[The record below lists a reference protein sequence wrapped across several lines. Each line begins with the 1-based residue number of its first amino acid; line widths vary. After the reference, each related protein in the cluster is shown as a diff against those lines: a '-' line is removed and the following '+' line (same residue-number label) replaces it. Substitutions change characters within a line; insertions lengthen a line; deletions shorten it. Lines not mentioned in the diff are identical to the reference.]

1 MKNKFKLRKTNQF
14 LWRNIAIV
22 AGTFSFIICMLVLV
36 NYIQINRIDPV
47 NTELINS
54 LVQRL
59 EENPNDNQL
68 REQIREM
75 DLLVRKAY
83 FTNQWQVKAGGYL
96 LLLGVIVTAIALQM
110 FYTGKQKLPEVT
122 ESEQENII
130 LIKEKARKWI
140 GLGGFGLVAIT
151 LLIAFLTHKE
161 LGNQFTQAA
170 LVAQTT
176 PEENSDVELVE
187 PIKEEEKTEE
197 GTNESSK
204 DIVKPVEGE
213 ARTPEGKLET
223 LKEEVKPAEGEVKS
237 PKGEA
242 EAPIGKLETHNG
254 TSKTQEMT
262 NTEIKKKTISTKAS
276 YPTQEMKANFPAF
289 RGAGGQGISYQKN
302 IPTDWDGASGK
313 NVLWKVQ
320 VPIHAYNS
328 PVIWGDKL
336 FLSGANATQREVYCY
351 DRNNGKLLWTA
362 KVEGIAGS
370 PAKSPEVT
378 PDTGHA
384 ASTVTTDGKS
394 VFAIFANGDIIA
406 LDFNGKQKWA
416 KNLGVPDNH
425 YGHSSSLLVYQGK
438 LIVQYDHKKEAKVLA
453 LSTSNGDELW
463 STKRKVRVS
472 WSSPVIAQIEGN
484 TEVILAADPCVAS
497 YDVIT
502 GKELWKLD
510 CITGEVGPSVVVGDG
525 IVYALN
531 EYASLVAIK
540 PGANPEILWE
550 AYDYLSDVPSP
561 VISGDNLIIVTSY
574 GAVVCYD
581 AKSGEIRWE
590 QEFGSGFYASPIL
603 ANGNVYLLD
612 RDGVMHI
619 FKADKEYQEVAAPA
633 LGEKSDMTP
642 AFADGRVYIRG
653 EKHLYC
659 IGK

>member
-1 MKNKFKLRKTNQF
+1 MNNKFKLRKTNQS
-14 LWRNIAIV
+14 LWKNIAIV
-22 AGTFSFIICMLVLV
+22 AGIFSFIICMLVLV
-36 NYIQINRIDPV
+36 NYMQINRIDPV
-47 NTELINS
+47 KTELINS

-96 LLLGVIVTAIALQM
+96 FLLGVIVTAIALQM
-110 FYTGKQKLPEVT
+110 FYAGKQKLPEVT

-130 LIKEKARKWI
+130 LFKEKARKWI
-140 GLGGFGLVAIT
+140 GVGGFGLVAIT

-161 LGNQFTQAA
+161 LGNKFTQAA
-170 LVAQTT
+170 MVAQTAT
-176 PEENSDVELVE
+176 EESSDVEVVE
-187 PIKEEEKTEE
+187 P
-197 GTNESSK
+197 
-204 DIVKPVEGE
+204 V
-213 ARTPEGKLET
+213 
-223 LKEEVKPAEGEVKS
+223 KEEVKEEQIEEEVKKES
-237 PKGEA
+237 EKPTEPVVDEKKDEVV
-242 EAPIGKLETHNG
+242 EKKEP
-254 TSKTQEMT
+254 
-262 NTEIKKKTISTKAS
+262 EIKKEAPAKKVTSGVS
-276 YPTQEMKANFPAF
+276 YPTKEMMANFPAF
-289 RGAGGQGISYQKN
+289 RGAGGQGVSYQKN

-384 ASTVTTDGKS
+384 ASTVTTDGKL
-394 VFAIFANGDIIA
+394 VFAMFANGDVIA
-406 LDFNGKQKWA
+406 LDFNGKQQWA

-425 YGHSSSLLVYQGK
+425 YGHSSSLLVYQDK
-438 LIVQYDHKKEAKVLA
+438 LVVQYDHKKSARVMA
-453 LSTSNGDELW
+453 LSTATGDELW
-463 STKRKVRVS
+463 NTKRKVRVS
-472 WSSPVIAQIEGN
+472 WASPVIAQIGGS
-484 TEVILAADPCVAS
+484 TQVILAADPNVAS
-497 YDVIT
+497 YDVNT

-510 CITGEVGPSVVVGDG
+510 CITGEVGPSVVVGDDG
-525 IVYALN
+525 TVFALN

-540 PGANPEILWE
+540 PGENPEVLWE

-581 AKSGEIRWE
+581 AKSGELRWE
-590 QEFGSGFYASPIL
+590 QEFDSGFYASPIL
-603 ANGNVYLLD
+603 ADGNVYLLD

-619 FKADKEYQEVAAPA
+619 FKADKEYQEIAAPA

>member
-1 MKNKFKLRKTNQF
+1 MTNKFKILKTNLS
-14 LWRNIAIV
+14 LWRSIAIV
-22 AGTFSFIICMLVLV
+22 AGTFSIIICMLVLV

-54 LVQRL
+54 LVERL
-59 EENPNDNQL
+59 EENPNDNEL

-96 LLLGVIVTAIALQM
+96 LLLGVIITAIALQM
-110 FYTGKQKLPEVT
+110 FYAGKQKLPEVT
-122 ESEQENII
+122 ESEENIV
-130 LIKEKARKWI
+130 LFKEKARKWI
-140 GLGGFGLVAIT
+140 GVGGAGLVVIT

-170 LVAQTT
+170 LVAQNA
-176 PEENSDVELVE
+176 PEETSDIEVIDPAKEEPVAVTEKADDAVEEKASNEKADDPVKEEKKEEALIEEVKEEVE
-187 PIKEEEKTEE
+187 TPKALQEEEKT
-197 GTNESSK
+197 
-204 DIVKPVEGE
+204 V
-213 ARTPEGKLET
+213 A
-223 LKEEVKPAEGEVKS
+223 KPAV
-237 PKGEA
+237 
-242 EAPIGKLETHNG
+242 
-254 TSKTQEMT
+254 
-262 NTEIKKKTISTKAS
+262 AS
-276 YPTQEMKANFPAF
+276 AAYPTKEMMANFPSF
-289 RGAGGQGISYQKN
+289 RGAGGHGVSYQTN

-320 VPIHAYNS
+320 VPLHAYNS

-336 FLSGANATQREVYCY
+336 FLSGANESQREVYCY
-351 DRNNGKLLWTA
+351 DRNKGTLLWTA
-362 KVEGIAGS
+362 KAEGIAGS
-370 PAKSPEVT
+370 PAKSPDVT

-384 ASTVTTDGKS
+384 AASVTTDGHS
-394 VFAIFANGDIIA
+394 VFAIFANGDLIA
-406 LDFNGKQKWA
+406 LDFAGNQKWA

-425 YGHSSSLLVYQGK
+425 YGHSSSLLIYQDK
-438 LIVQYDHKKEAKVLA
+438 LIVQYDHKKSAKVMA
-453 LSTSNGDELW
+453 LSTATGEELW
-463 STKRKVRVS
+463 NTKRKVRVS
-472 WSSPVIAQIEGN
+472 WASPVIAQNGSN
-484 TEVILAADPCVAS
+484 VEVILAADPCVAS
-497 YDVIT
+497 YDVNT

-510 CITGEVGPSVVVGDG
+510 CITGEVGPSVAVGDG

-561 VISGDNLIIVTSY
+561 IISDDNLIIVTSY

-590 QEFGSGFYASPIL
+590 QEFDSGFYASPIL
-603 ANGNVYLLD
+603 AEGNVYLLD

-619 FKADKEYQEVAAPA
+619 FKADKEYQEIAAPA
-633 LGEKSDMTP
+633 LGEKSDMSP
-642 AFADGRVYIRG
+642 AFADGRIYIRG
-653 EKHLYC
+653 EKNLYC

>member
-1 MKNKFKLRKTNQF
+1 MNTKFKLRKTNLS

-22 AGTFSFIICMLVLV
+22 AGIFSFIICMLVLV

-47 NTELINS
+47 NTELINT
-54 LVQRL
+54 LVERL

-110 FYTGKQKLPEVT
+110 FYAGKQKLPEIT
-122 ESEQENII
+122 ESEEENIV
-130 LIKEKARKWI
+130 LFKEKARKWI
-140 GLGGFGLVAIT
+140 GVGGFGLVAIT

-170 LVAQTT
+170 LVAQAT
-176 PEENSDVELVE
+176 PEETTANVEVVE
-187 PIKEEEKTEE
+187 PAKEAVKEE
-197 GTNESSK
+197 
-204 DIVKPVEGE
+204 PV
-213 ARTPEGKLET
+213 T
-223 LKEEVKPAEGEVKS
+223 KEEPAADKAVEKVKKEEPKVQEPAVEEKKPEVVEKKDTEVK
-237 PKGEA
+237 K
-242 EAPIGKLETHNG
+242 ETPA
-254 TSKTQEMT
+254 
-262 NTEIKKKTISTKAS
+262 KKVSTTAS
-276 YPTQEMKANFPAF
+276 YPTKEMMANFPSF
-289 RGAGGQGISYQKN
+289 RGAGGQGVSYQKN

-351 DRNNGKLLWTA
+351 NRNSGKLLWTA
-362 KVEGIAGS
+362 KVDGIAGS

-406 LDFNGKQKWA
+406 LDFNGKTKWA
-416 KNLGVPDNH
+416 KNLGVPGNH
-425 YGHSSSLLVYQGK
+425 YGHSSSLLVYKDK
-438 LIVQYDHKKEAKVLA
+438 LIVQYDHKKAASVMA
-453 LSTSNGDELW
+453 LSTANGNELW

-472 WSSPVIAQIEGN
+472 WASPVIAQIGGN

-497 YDVIT
+497 YDVNT

-510 CITGEVGPSVVVGDG
+510 CITGEVGPSVAVGNDG
-525 IVYALN
+525 TVYALN

-540 PGANPEILWE
+540 PGATPEVLWE

-561 VISGDNLIIVTSY
+561 ILSGDNLFIVTSY

-590 QEFGSGFYASPIL
+590 QEFDSGFYASPIL

-619 FKADKEYQEVAAPA
+619 FKADKEYKEIGAPA

-642 AFADGRVYIRG
+642 AFADGKVYIRG

>member
-1 MKNKFKLRKTNQF
+1 MNNKFKLRKTNQF

-130 LIKEKARKWI
+130 LFKEKARKWI
-140 GLGGFGLVAIT
+140 GVGGFGLVAIT

-170 LVAQTT
+170 LVAQST
-176 PEENSDVELVE
+176 PEEKSDVEVVE
-187 PIKEEEKTEE
+187 PIKEDKKTVE
-197 GTNESSK
+197 GINNPSK
-204 DIVKPVEGE
+204 DIVKTEEGEVETPKGEGKPVEGE
-213 ARTPEGKLET
+213 VKTPKGEAKTFEGTSETHEGKLET
-223 LKEEVKPAEGEVKS
+223 EEKTNADVKS
-237 PKGEA
+237 
-242 EAPIGKLETHNG
+242 
-254 TSKTQEMT
+254 KTVSAKRT
-262 NTEIKKKTISTKAS
+262 
-276 YPTQEMKANFPAF
+276 YPTEEMMANFPAF
-289 RGAGGQGISYQKN
+289 RGAAGQGVSYQKN
-302 IPTDWDGASGK
+302 IPIDWDGASGK
-313 NVLWKVQ
+313 NVLWKVK

-394 VFAIFANGDIIA
+394 VFAIFANGDITA

-425 YGHSSSLLVYQGK
+425 YGHSSSLLVYQDK
-438 LIVQYDHKKEAKVLA
+438 LIVQYDHKKSARVMA
-453 LSTSNGDELW
+453 LSTANGDELW

-472 WSSPVIAQIEGN
+472 WSSPVIAQIGEN
-484 TEVILAADPCVAS
+484 TELILAADPCVAS
-497 YDVIT
+497 YDVNT

-510 CITGEVGPSVVVGDG
+510 CITGEVGPSVTVGNG

-540 PGANPEILWE
+540 PGANPEVLWE

-619 FKADKEYQEVAAPA
+619 FKADKEYQEIAAPA

>member
-1 MKNKFKLRKTNQF
+1 MSNKFKIRKINLS

-59 EENPNDNQL
+59 EENPSDTQL

-110 FYTGKQKLPEVT
+110 FYAGKQKLPEVT
-122 ESEQENII
+122 EKEEENIV
-130 LIKEKARKWI
+130 LFREKARKWI
-140 GLGGFGLVAIT
+140 VVGGFVLVGIT
-151 LLIAFLTHKE
+151 LLFAFLTHKE
-161 LGNQFTQAA
+161 LGNKFTEAA
-170 LVAQTT
+170 LMADSNPTQVEDAENHIQDIARKSEGIEEHSEGELEEVQGTEDHPEGMLEEAQGTVDHSEGT
-176 PEENSDVELVE
+176 DNK
-187 PIKEEEKTEE
+187 IEKT
-197 GTNESSK
+197 
-204 DIVKPVEGE
+204 P
-213 ARTPEGKLET
+213 
-223 LKEEVKPAEGEVKS
+223 KS
-237 PKGEA
+237 TMA
-242 EAPIGKLETHNG
+242 D
-254 TSKTQEMT
+254 
-262 NTEIKKKTISTKAS
+262 
-276 YPTQEMKANFPAF
+276 YPTKEMMENFPSF
-289 RGAGGQGISYQKN
+289 RGPGGNGIGYQTN
-302 IPTDWDGASGK
+302 IPTDWDGASNK
-313 NVLWKVQ
+313 NVLWKVP

-336 FLSGANATQREVYCY
+336 FLSGANASQREVYCY
-351 DRNNGKLLWTA
+351 DRNNGKLAWTA

-394 VFAIFANGDIIA
+394 VFAIFANGDIVA
-406 LDFNGKQKWA
+406 LDFAGKKKWA
-416 KNLGVPDNH
+416 KNLGVPSNH
-425 YGHSSSLLVYQGK
+425 YGHSSSLLVFEDK
-438 LIVQYDHKKEAKVLA
+438 LIVQFDHKKAAKVMA
-453 LSTSNGDELW
+453 LSIANGDEVW

-472 WSSPVIAQIEGN
+472 WASPVIVQNGGN
-484 TEVILAADPCVAS
+484 VEVILAADPSVAS
-497 YDVIT
+497 YDVQT
-502 GKELWKLD
+502 GKELWSLD
-510 CITGEVGPSVVVGDG
+510 CITGEVGPSIAYDNG

-540 PGANPEILWE
+540 PGTNPEVLWE

-561 VISGDNLIIVTSY
+561 IAYEGNLFIVTSY

-590 QEFGSGFYASPIL
+590 QEFDNGFYASPIL
-603 ANGNVYLLD
+603 VDEKIYLLD
-612 RDGVMHI
+612 REGVMHI
-619 FKADKEYQEVAAPA
+619 FKADKEYVEIGAPA
-633 LGEKSDMTP
+633 LGEKSDMSP
-642 AFADGRVYIRG
+642 AFADGKIYIRG
-653 EKHLYC
+653 EKNLYC

>member
-1 MKNKFKLRKTNQF
+1 MNNKFKLRKTNQF

-110 FYTGKQKLPEVT
+110 FYAGKQKLPEVT
-122 ESEQENII
+122 ESEQENIV
-130 LIKEKARKWI
+130 LFKEKARKWI

-170 LVAQTT
+170 LVAQST
-176 PEENSDVELVE
+176 PEEKSDVEVVE
-187 PIKEEEKTEE
+187 PIKEE
-197 GTNESSK
+197 
-204 DIVKPVEGE
+204 V
-213 ARTPEGKLET
+213 
-223 LKEEVKPAEGEVKS
+223 KEEVKVEKAAEEVKKENEKPAEPVVEDK
-237 PKGEA
+237 KEEA
-242 EAPIGKLETHNG
+242 VEKKEP
-254 TSKTQEMT
+254 
-262 NTEIKKKTISTKAS
+262 EIKKETPAPKVTGGVS
-276 YPTQEMKANFPAF
+276 YPTKEMMANFPAF
-289 RGAGGQGISYQKN
+289 RGAAGQGVSYQKN

-384 ASTVTTDGKS
+384 ASTLTTDGKS

-425 YGHSSSLLVYQGK
+425 YGHSSSLLVYQDK
-438 LIVQYDHKKEAKVLA
+438 LIVQYDHKKSARLVA
-453 LSTSNGDELW
+453 LSTANGDELW

-472 WSSPVIAQIEGN
+472 WASPVIAEIGGN

-497 YDVIT
+497 YDVNT

-510 CITGEVGPSVVVGDG
+510 CITGEVGPSVAVGDG
-525 IVYALN
+525 IVFALN

-612 RDGVMHI
+612 REGVMHI
-619 FKADKEYQEVAAPA
+619 FKADKEYQEIAAPA

>member
-1 MKNKFKLRKTNQF
+1 MNKNFKIRKTNLS

-22 AGTFSFIICMLVLV
+22 AATFSFIICMLVLV

-54 LVQRL
+54 LVERL

-96 LLLGVIVTAIALQM
+96 LLLGVIISAIALQM
-110 FYTGKQKLPEVT
+110 FYAGKQKLPEIS
-122 ESEQENII
+122 ESEEENII
-130 LIKEKARKWI
+130 LFKEKARKWI
-140 GLGGFGLVAIT
+140 GVGGFGLVAIT

-161 LGNQFTQAA
+161 LGNQFSQAA
-170 LVAQTT
+170 IVAQTT
-176 PEENSDVELVE
+176 PEESSDVEVVE
-187 PIKEEEKTEE
+187 PIKEEVVKVEPAVEEEIKEENPTEE
-197 GTNESSK
+197 MQKEEN
-204 DIVKPVEGE
+204 KPADPVVEE
-213 ARTPEGKLET
+213 K
-223 LKEEVKPAEGEVKS
+223 KEEVVEKKV
-237 PKGEA
+237 
-242 EAPIGKLETHNG
+242 EAPVKKVA
-254 TSKTQEMT
+254 TS
-262 NTEIKKKTISTKAS
+262 S
-276 YPTQEMKANFPAF
+276 YPTKEMMANFPAF
-289 RGAGGQGISYQKN
+289 RGAGGQGVSYQKN

-336 FLSGANATQREVYCY
+336 FLSGANASQREVYCY
-351 DRNNGKLLWTA
+351 DRNSGKLIWTEKA
-362 KVEGIAGS
+362 EGIAGS
-370 PAKSPEVT
+370 PATSPEVT

-425 YGHSSSLLVYQGK
+425 YGHSSSLLIFKDK
-438 LIVQYDHKKEAKVLA
+438 LIVQFDHKKAAKVMA
-453 LSTSNGDELW
+453 LSTANGDELW

-472 WSSPVIAQIEGN
+472 WASPVIAEIGGK

-497 YDVIT
+497 YDVNT
-502 GKELWKLD
+502 GQELWKLD
-510 CITGEVGPSVVVGDG
+510 CITGEVGPSVAVSDG
-525 IVYALN
+525 IVYAMN

-540 PGANPEILWE
+540 PGENPEVLWE

-561 VISGDNLIIVTSY
+561 ILSGDNLFIVTSY

-590 QEFGSGFYASPIL
+590 QEFDSGFYASPIL
-603 ANGNVYLLD
+603 VDGNVYLLD

-619 FKADKEYQEVAAPA
+619 FKADKEYQEIAAPA

-642 AFADGRVYIRG
+642 AFADGKVYIRG

>member
-1 MKNKFKLRKTNQF
+1 MNNKFKLRKTNQF

-110 FYTGKQKLPEVT
+110 FYAGKQKLPEVT
-122 ESEQENII
+122 ESEHENIV
-130 LIKEKARKWI
+130 LFKEKARKWI

-170 LVAQTT
+170 LVAQST
-176 PEENSDVELVE
+176 PEEKSDVEVVE
-187 PIKEEEKTEE
+187 P
-197 GTNESSK
+197 
-204 DIVKPVEGE
+204 V
-213 ARTPEGKLET
+213 
-223 LKEEVKPAEGEVKS
+223 KEEVKEEVKVEKAAEEVKKENEK
-237 PKGEA
+237 PIEPVVEDKKEEA
-242 EAPIGKLETHNG
+242 VEKKEP
-254 TSKTQEMT
+254 
-262 NTEIKKKTISTKAS
+262 EIKKETPAPKVTGGVS
-276 YPTQEMKANFPAF
+276 YPTKEMMANFPAF
-289 RGAGGQGISYQKN
+289 RGAAGQGVSYQKN

-384 ASTVTTDGKS
+384 ASTLTTDGKS
-394 VFAIFANGDIIA
+394 VFAIFANGDITA

-416 KNLGVPDNH
+416 KNLGIPDNH
-425 YGHSSSLLVYQGK
+425 YGHSSSLLVYQDK
-438 LIVQYDHKKEAKVLA
+438 LIVQYDHKKSASLMA
-453 LSTSNGDELW
+453 LSTANGDELW

-472 WSSPVIAQIEGN
+472 WASPVIAEIGGN

-497 YDVIT
+497 YDVNT

-510 CITGEVGPSVVVGDG
+510 CITGEVGPSVAVGDG
-525 IVYALN
+525 IVFALN

-603 ANGNVYLLD
+603 ANGNIYLLD
-612 RDGVMHI
+612 REGVMHI
-619 FKADKEYQEVAAPA
+619 FKADKEYQEIAAPA

>member
-1 MKNKFKLRKTNQF
+1 MNNKFKLRKTNQF

-110 FYTGKQKLPEVT
+110 FYAGKQKLPEVT
-122 ESEQENII
+122 ESEQENIV
-130 LIKEKARKWI
+130 LFKEKAREWI

-151 LLIAFLTHKE
+151 LLVAFLTHKE

-170 LVAQTT
+170 LVAQST
-176 PEENSDVELVE
+176 PEEKSDVEVVE
-187 PIKEEEKTEE
+187 PIKEE
-197 GTNESSK
+197 
-204 DIVKPVEGE
+204 V
-213 ARTPEGKLET
+213 
-223 LKEEVKPAEGEVKS
+223 KEEVKVEKAAEEVKKENEKPAEPVVEDK
-237 PKGEA
+237 KEEA
-242 EAPIGKLETHNG
+242 VEKKEP
-254 TSKTQEMT
+254 
-262 NTEIKKKTISTKAS
+262 EIKKETPAPKVTGGVS
-276 YPTQEMKANFPAF
+276 YPTKEMMANFPAF
-289 RGAGGQGISYQKN
+289 RGAAGQGVSYQKN

-384 ASTVTTDGKS
+384 ASTLTTDGKS
-394 VFAIFANGDIIA
+394 VFAIFANGDITA

-416 KNLGVPDNH
+416 KNLGVPHNH
-425 YGHSSSLLVYQGK
+425 YGHSSSLLVYQDK
-438 LIVQYDHKKEAKVLA
+438 LIVQYDHKKSASLMA
-453 LSTSNGDELW
+453 LSTANGDELW

-472 WSSPVIAQIEGN
+472 WASPVIAEIGGN

-497 YDVIT
+497 YDVNT

-510 CITGEVGPSVVVGDG
+510 CITGEVGPSVAVGDG
-525 IVYALN
+525 IVFALN

-603 ANGNVYLLD
+603 ANGDVYLLD
-612 RDGVMHI
+612 REGVMHI
-619 FKADKEYQEVAAPA
+619 FKADKEYQEIAAPA

>member
-1 MKNKFKLRKTNQF
+1 MNNKFKLRKTNQF

-110 FYTGKQKLPEVT
+110 FYAGKQKLPEVT
-122 ESEQENII
+122 ESEQENIV
-130 LIKEKARKWI
+130 LFKEKARKWI

-170 LVAQTT
+170 LVAQST
-176 PEENSDVELVE
+176 PEEKSDVEVVE
-187 PIKEEEKTEE
+187 PIKEE
-197 GTNESSK
+197 
-204 DIVKPVEGE
+204 V
-213 ARTPEGKLET
+213 
-223 LKEEVKPAEGEVKS
+223 KEEVKVEKAAEEVKKENEKPAEPVVEDK
-237 PKGEA
+237 KEEA
-242 EAPIGKLETHNG
+242 VEKKEP
-254 TSKTQEMT
+254 
-262 NTEIKKKTISTKAS
+262 EIKKETPAQKVTSGVS
-276 YPTQEMKANFPAF
+276 YPTKEMMANFPAF
-289 RGAGGQGISYQKN
+289 RGAAGQGVSYQKN

-384 ASTVTTDGKS
+384 ASTLTTDGKS
-394 VFAIFANGDIIA
+394 VFAIFANGDITA

-425 YGHSSSLLVYQGK
+425 YGHSSSLLVYQDK
-438 LIVQYDHKKEAKVLA
+438 LIVQYDHKKSARLVA
-453 LSTSNGDELW
+453 LSTANGDELW

-472 WSSPVIAQIEGN
+472 WASPVIAEIGGN

-497 YDVIT
+497 YDVNT

-510 CITGEVGPSVVVGDG
+510 CITGEVGPSVAVGDG
-525 IVYALN
+525 IVFALN

-612 RDGVMHI
+612 REGVMHI
-619 FKADKEYQEVAAPA
+619 FKADKEYQEIAAPA

>member
-110 FYTGKQKLPEVT
+110 FYAGKQKLPEVT
-122 ESEQENII
+122 ESEQENIV
-130 LIKEKARKWI
+130 LFKEKARKWI
-140 GLGGFGLVAIT
+140 GVGGFGLVAIT

-170 LVAQTT
+170 LVAQST
-176 PEENSDVELVE
+176 PEETNDNVEVIEPAKEVVQVE
-187 PIKEEEKTEE
+187 PVKKEEPVIEQIAEEEQKKEPKNQEPVVAEKKQEVAE
-197 GTNESSK
+197 K
-204 DIVKPVEGE
+204 
-213 ARTPEGKLET
+213 
-223 LKEEVKPAEGEVKS
+223 KEPEVKKETPVK
-237 PKGEA
+237 KVA
-242 EAPIGKLETHNG
+242 A
-254 TSKTQEMT
+254 
-262 NTEIKKKTISTKAS
+262 NTS
-276 YPTQEMKANFPAF
+276 YPTKEMKANFPAF
-289 RGAGGQGISYQKN
+289 RGAAGQGVSYQKN

-425 YGHSSSLLVYQGK
+425 YGHSSSLLVYQDK
-438 LIVQYDHKKEAKVLA
+438 LIVQYDHKKDAKVLA
-453 LSTSNGDELW
+453 LSTANGDELW

-472 WSSPVIAQIEGN
+472 WSSPVIAQIGEN
-484 TEVILAADPCVAS
+484 TELILAADPCVAS
-497 YDVIT
+497 YDVNT

-510 CITGEVGPSVVVGDG
+510 CITGEVGPSVTVGNG

-540 PGANPEILWE
+540 PGANPEVLWE

-590 QEFGSGFYASPIL
+590 QEFGNGFYASPIV

-619 FKADKEYQEVAAPA
+619 FMADKEYKEIAAPA

>member
-1 MKNKFKLRKTNQF
+1 MKNKFKLRKTNQS

-59 EENPNDNQL
+59 EDNPNDNLL

-83 FTNQWQVKAGGYL
+83 FTNQWQVKAGGYM
-96 LLLGVIVTAIALQM
+96 LLLGVIITTIALQM
-110 FYTGKQKLPEVT
+110 LYAGKQKLPEIADN
-122 ESEQENII
+122 EENIV
-130 LIKEKARKWI
+130 LFKEKARKWI
-140 GLGGFGLVAIT
+140 GAGGAGLVVLT

-161 LGNQFTQAA
+161 LGNQFSQAA

-176 PEENSDVELVE
+176 TDETSNVEVIEPLKEDIEKEEPAVKDEVVEE
-187 PIKEEEKTEE
+187 IKEEQVIEEDQTKEQKPADPVVEEKKDEVVEKKTE
-197 GTNESSK
+197 
-204 DIVKPVEGE
+204 V
-213 ARTPEGKLET
+213 
-223 LKEEVKPAEGEVKS
+223 PA
-237 PKGEA
+237 
-242 EAPIGKLETHNG
+242 
-254 TSKTQEMT
+254 
-262 NTEIKKKTISTKAS
+262 KKVAASTS
-276 YPTQEMKANFPAF
+276 YPTKEMMANFPAF

-313 NVLWKVQ
+313 NVLWKIQ
-320 VPIHAYNS
+320 VPIHSYNS

-336 FLSGANATQREVYCY
+336 FLSGANESQREVYCY
-351 DRNNGKLLWTA
+351 DRNNGSLLWTA
-362 KVEGIAGS
+362 KVDGVAGS
-370 PAKSPEVT
+370 PAKSPDVT

-384 ASTVTTDGKS
+384 ASTVTTDGKL
-394 VFAIFANGDIIA
+394 VFAIFSNGDIIA
-406 LDFNGKQKWA
+406 LDFAGNQKWA

-425 YGHSSSLLVYQGK
+425 YGHSSSLLVYQDK
-438 LIVQYDHKKEAKVLA
+438 LIVQYDHKKSAKVLA
-453 LSTSNGDELW
+453 LSTENGDELW
-463 STKRKVRVS
+463 STARKVRVS
-472 WSSPVIAQIEGN
+472 WASPVVIQNGSKA
-484 TEVILAADPCVAS
+484 EVILAADPSVAS
-497 YDVIT
+497 YDVTT
-502 GKELWKLD
+502 GEELWKLD
-510 CITGEVGPSVVVGDG
+510 CITGEVGPSVTVGNG

-540 PGANPEILWE
+540 PGSNPEILWE

-561 VISGDNLIIVTSY
+561 LVSGENLFIVTSY

-590 QEFGSGFYASPIL
+590 QEFGAGFYASPIL
-603 ANGNVYLLD
+603 AEGNIYLLD

-619 FKADKEYQEVAAPA
+619 FKADKEYQKIAAPA

-642 AFADGRVYIRG
+642 AFADGRIYIRG
-653 EKHLYC
+653 VKNLYC

>member
-1 MKNKFKLRKTNQF
+1 MNNKFKLRKTNQF

-110 FYTGKQKLPEVT
+110 FYAGKQKLPEVT
-122 ESEQENII
+122 ESEQENIV
-130 LIKEKARKWI
+130 LFKEKARKWI

-170 LVAQTT
+170 LVVQST
-176 PEENSDVELVE
+176 PEEKSDVEVVE
-187 PIKEEEKTEE
+187 PIKEE
-197 GTNESSK
+197 
-204 DIVKPVEGE
+204 V
-213 ARTPEGKLET
+213 
-223 LKEEVKPAEGEVKS
+223 KEEVKVEKAAEEVKKENEKPAEPVVEDK
-237 PKGEA
+237 KEEA
-242 EAPIGKLETHNG
+242 VEKKEP
-254 TSKTQEMT
+254 
-262 NTEIKKKTISTKAS
+262 EIKKETPAPKVTGGVS
-276 YPTQEMKANFPAF
+276 YPTKEMMANFPAF
-289 RGAGGQGISYQKN
+289 RGAAGQGVSYQKN

-384 ASTVTTDGKS
+384 ASTLTTDGKS

-425 YGHSSSLLVYQGK
+425 YGHSSSLLVYQDK
-438 LIVQYDHKKEAKVLA
+438 LIVQYDHKKSARLVA
-453 LSTSNGDELW
+453 LSTANGDELW

-472 WSSPVIAQIEGN
+472 WASPVIAEIGGN

-497 YDVIT
+497 YDVNT

-510 CITGEVGPSVVVGDG
+510 CITGEVGPSVAVGDG
-525 IVYALN
+525 IVFALN

-612 RDGVMHI
+612 REGVMHI
-619 FKADKEYQEVAAPA
+619 FKADKEYQEIAAPA